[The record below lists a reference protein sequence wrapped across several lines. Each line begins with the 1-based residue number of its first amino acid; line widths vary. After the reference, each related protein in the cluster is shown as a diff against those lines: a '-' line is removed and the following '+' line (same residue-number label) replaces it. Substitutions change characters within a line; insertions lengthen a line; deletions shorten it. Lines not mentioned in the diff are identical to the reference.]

1 MHFFESLLEALAA
14 YVIHRE
20 KGECL
25 GPWHT
30 IRASMQ
36 KYNVCVH
43 FPKIVP
49 KIISPSV
56 PSGIGPFTSRA
67 DPPVNESRCT
77 TPTNFRQSTV
87 KIAFC

>member
-20 KGECL
+20 KGKCL
-25 GPWHT
+25 GPWHN
-30 IRASMQ
+30 IRARCRNTT
-36 KYNVCVH
+36 YAFT
-43 FPKIVP
+43 FPKIVA

-77 TPTNFRQSTV
+77 TPTIFGNPL
-87 KIAFC
+87 